1 MVEPLPATEAVA
13 NADEVKRIGQ
23 AVCDFLEREFPH
35 APDTQQGTRNCAV
48 ALVRMAAFMSVC
60 TGIDLVKLAESEQRL
75 VRETTTVNDKNELV
89 AKHRAP
95 PDGMAS

>member
-1 MVEPLPATEAVA
+1 
-13 NADEVKRIGQ
+13 
-23 AVCDFLEREFPH
+23 
-35 APDTQQGTRNCAV
+35 
-48 ALVRMAAFMSVC
+48 
-60 TGIDLVKLAESEQRL
+60 LAESEQRL